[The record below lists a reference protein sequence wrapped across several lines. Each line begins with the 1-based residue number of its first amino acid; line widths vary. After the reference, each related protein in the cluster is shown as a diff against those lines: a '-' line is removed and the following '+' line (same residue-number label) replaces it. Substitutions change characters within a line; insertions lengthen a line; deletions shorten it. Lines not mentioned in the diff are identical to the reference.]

1 MRNLKG
7 YIDPTDGAAR
17 QLIRRSE
24 DFYNNHEPFVAP
36 FWTESQI
43 DTRFVSGDQQLMNML
58 YDPKSQVGSPFYI
71 NLMSRYIGM
80 MTGFQRN
87 HRKSFIMMP
96 VHEDTDQICDDYNG
110 VFKWSDQQSN
120 FQEIYSDSFESST
133 VTGLN
138 LMHAYP
144 DYSKDPSSPTIEW
157 SAISSVWSMVDSNFR
172 KRDLTDCEGIYTR
185 KWISKRKAN
194 LLLPER
200 NKEIQNIPNG
210 WAEDGKFPI
219 QQSLISNKVESLIP
233 YDEFHYL
240 TTRTAQVVYD
250 PNQKQFVEW
259 ENDESLSK
267 DEIQRELAYVKQQM
281 PWLVVKKMEI
291 PTVNLGIILAG
302 KTFYDGPNL
311 LNIDRY
317 PFAMNLCNYFPD
329 SPMPRMRIQGMAR
342 LMRSL
347 QFLYNMR
354 KMSELSIL
362 QSQANTGWIYPV
374 DVVTDPKAFRQ
385 TSDGIVIPLKKGATP
400 DMIKRIEPPLINPTI
415 IELSKLLKDDFSS
428 VTGITDELVG
438 ASVQDNSGILEMFRQ
453 AAGLVTLR
461 KVFDSADFCLM
472 QCGAILKDSIRKNFT
487 RAKVRSIL
495 GREPDPK
502 FFSAMVDRYSMT
514 VEEGAYSTTQR
525 QMELQ
530 QYLHFKQIGMNVADK
545 TIWRAA
551 FLTNKKR
558 AMQEAA
564 EMSEAQAKQQEQQQM
579 LEDKKGEADI
589 VSKLSKSELDQ
600 AKTAETISKIG
611 RE

>member
-1 MRNLKG
+1 MKNG
-7 YIDPTDGAAR
+7 YIDPSDSAAKI
-17 QLIRRSE
+17 LFKRSE
-24 DFYNNHEPFVAP
+24 DFYQNNEPFVSP
-36 FWTESQI
+36 YWTESQI

-87 HRKSFIMMP
+87 HRKSFLMLP
-96 VHEDTDQICDDYNG
+96 VHDDSDQICDDYNG
-110 VFKWSDQQSN
+110 VFKWCDQQSN
-120 FQEIYSDSFESST
+120 FQEIFSDSFESST
-133 VTGLN
+133 TVGMN

-144 DYSKDPSSPTIEW
+144 DYSLDPSSPDIQW

-172 KRDLTDCEGIYTR
+172 KRDLTDCEGIFTR
-185 KWISKRKAN
+185 KWISKRKACN
-194 LLLPER
+194 LLPER
-200 NKEIQNIPNG
+200 KKEIMNIPTG

-219 QQSLISNKVESLIP
+219 QQSLISNKIESLIP

-250 PNQKQFVEW
+250 PSTKQFVEW
-259 ENDESLSK
+259 ENDEGLSK
-267 DEIQRELAYVKQQM
+267 DEVENELNYIKRSM

-291 PTVNLGIILAG
+291 PTVNLGIMLAG

-317 PFAMNLCNYFPD
+317 PFAMNLCNYYPD

-374 DVVTDPKAFRQ
+374 DAVTDPKAFRQ
-385 TSDGIVIPLKKGATP
+385 TSDGIVIPLKKGHTP
-400 DMIKRIEPPLINPTI
+400 EEIKRIEPPLINPTI

-438 ASVQDNSGILEMFRQ
+438 ASVGDNSGILEMFRQ
-453 AAGLVTLR
+453 SAGLVTLR

-472 QCGAILKDSIRKNFT
+472 QCGNILKDSVRKNFS
-487 RAKVRSIL
+487 RSKVQSIL
-495 GREPDPK
+495 GRDPDPK
-502 FFSAMVDRYSMT
+502 FFSGIVSRYSMT

-525 QMELQ
+525 QLELQ

-558 AMQEAA
+558 AMDEAA
-564 EMSEAQAKQQEQQQM
+564 EVSNAQAQSQQQEQNVEQ
-579 LEDKKGEADI
+579 EKGKADI
-589 VSKLSKSELDQ
+589 VEKMAKAELDQ
-600 AKTAETISKIG
+600 ARSLDVLSKIG
-611 RE
+611 MVPK